1 MTGQRGRIQSRA
13 ARKDAPAVKRGRVL
27 VPQLT
32 GQTACR
38 ARDTRQPPAEAP
50 PRGTAGDVSAAAG
63 QAGEEAAA
71 VARTVSDWAVG
82 SHLHLASGTGP
93 SYPPLTAEADSG
105 RTRGVD
111 ATAASWSCMQA
122 RMAAA
127 RPESPSQVSFRRP
140 ALVAERLR
148 QNARFC
154 IADRRRLTALRV
166 RTTLS

>member
-63 QAGEEAAA
+63 QAGEQAAA
-71 VARTVSDWAVG
+71 VARMFDGAQDSYG
-82 SHLHLASGTGP
+82 GFGLAAPGMP
-93 SYPPLTAEADSG
+93 
-105 RTRGVD
+105 
-111 ATAASWSCMQA
+111 M
-122 RMAAA
+122 
-127 RPESPSQVSFRRP
+127 
-140 ALVAERLR
+140 
-148 QNARFC
+148 
-154 IADRRRLTALRV
+154 RV
-166 RTTLS
+166 